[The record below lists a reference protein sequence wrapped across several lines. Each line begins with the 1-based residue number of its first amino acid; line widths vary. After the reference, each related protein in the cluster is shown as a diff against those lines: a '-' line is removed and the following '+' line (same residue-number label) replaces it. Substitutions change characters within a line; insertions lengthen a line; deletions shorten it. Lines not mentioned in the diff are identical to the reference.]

1 MVQLNKYL
9 TNKLQS
15 GITFSQFHPGQ
26 QAVIKSAPLASGE
39 VGSEGIGQPEI
50 AKKASRRGVFFPG
63 RWVAAALICM
73 FGCGL
78 AIVCSAQAPATG
90 HTSDIRF
97 QSLNFA
103 QAKEAAAAQHKLI
116 FLDGSTSWCSPCR
129 WMERNVF
136 TDKAVADYFNSAF
149 INIKI
154 DCEKGEGVELTKH
167 YGIKSFPTYL
177 FIDENGTLIYRT
189 QSRME
194 VAAFLTQ
201 AKRANNPDYQIPN
214 LIKGYNSGNRDSR
227 FLLRYIQ
234 VMQNVDMAA
243 SRTALKSLDSVADDS
258 FLKSPEGWETIKMM
272 ARSPEDK
279 YGKFFRANKS
289 YFKSIADSADF
300 QEKETQLMRYDMY
313 QYIRNKD
320 EAAFKKGLSYFAH
333 INTSDYK
340 IETAMYQA
348 EWAGANGTA
357 AAFKKVTDRLRKGV
371 LKDQDEKLGFI
382 ARRFGNKG
390 IDVYD
395 STKLGQCYVLAKQA
409 VELNPDSY
417 SNQGTFAEICISL
430 HRKAEAV
437 KAAEAA
443 RKLADAETSKIQ
455 GLADKLLAKAKAM
468 P

>member
-1 MVQLNKYL
+1 MKVKFNNNFKQR
-9 TNKLQS
+9 S
-15 GITFSQFHPGQ
+15 SW
-26 QAVIKSAPLASGE
+26 VVSAD
-39 VGSEGIGQPEI
+39 
-50 AKKASRRGVFFPG
+50 R
-63 RWVAAALICM
+63 RWVPARRLGTALMVVICLLAGSTTTAGFAQQPAAAR
-73 FGCGL
+73 G
-78 AIVCSAQAPATG
+78 ASQADEIVFRPLDFAGAKQAAG
-90 HTSDIRF
+90 
-97 QSLNFA
+97 A
-103 QAKEAAAAQHKLI
+103 EGKLV
-116 FLDGSTSWCSPCR
+116 FLDASTSWCSPCR

-136 TDKAVADYFNSAF
+136 TDKAVADYFNNEF

-154 DCEKGEGVELTKH
+154 DCEKGEGVELTKQ

-214 LIKGYNSGNRDSR
+214 LVKGYTSGNRDSR

-234 VMQNVDMAA
+234 VMQNVDMTA
-243 SRTALKSLDSVADDS
+243 SRTALKSLDSVADDR

-279 YGKFFRANKS
+279 YGQFFRANKF

-300 QEKETQLMRYDMY
+300 QEKKTQLMRYDMY
-313 QYIRNKD
+313 QYIRNNDKAGFD
-320 EAAFKKGLSYFAH
+320 KGLAYFDRIDRPAYRIEAAMFR
-333 INTSDYK
+333 
-340 IETAMYQA
+340 A
-348 EWAGANGTA
+348 EWAGTNETA
-357 AAFKKVTDRLRKGV
+357 AVFKQVTDRLRKGV
-371 LKDQDEKLGFI
+371 LKNQDEKLSFI

-390 IDVYD
+390 LGVFD
-395 STKLGQCYVLAKQA
+395 SSKLPQCYVLAKQA

-430 HRKAEAV
+430 HKKAEAV
-437 KAAEAA
+437 RAAEAA
-443 RKLADAETSKIQ
+443 RGLADAETSKIQ
-455 GLADKLLAKAKAM
+455 KLADKLVAKARAM